1 VYEDRRGIVN
11 DLDAVLLGVFGG
23 EGRPISILTPLFTHH
38 SWLVVVQ
45 ITTHNCCVTLGTKTI
60 RRKGLAKVT

>member
-45 ITTHNCCVTLGTKTI
+45 ITTHNCCVTLGTKDFGG
-60 RRKGLAKVT
+60 KDWPK